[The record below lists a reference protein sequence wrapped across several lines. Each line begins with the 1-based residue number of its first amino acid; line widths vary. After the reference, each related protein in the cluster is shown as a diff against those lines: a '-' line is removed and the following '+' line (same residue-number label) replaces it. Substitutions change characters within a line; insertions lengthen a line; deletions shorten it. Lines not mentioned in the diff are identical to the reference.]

1 MGKIYMVEGY
11 DGSGKTSVSKI
22 IANAIGAKYVHF
34 FSEYD
39 VNYSIEP
46 LSVTDDELVDMTKK
60 ALDKALADEQDIV
73 LDRGLIT
80 PISALPEERWDEF
93 KEYFDKIPVVL
104 CYANLEDTIYR
115 LKIREEDESNWYNNE
130 YWIDINLQIAK
141 KFNIPIVNTSK
152 SGSVEN
158 SVKYVME
165 YFGLSSKLTENKKEI
180 IDTNIKEPVDC
191 VLIYPY
197 LEDANWKNELRSKDN
212 LALGYLT
219 SCARQ
224 AGYTVKILHAEHN
237 KYTPTDIQNLIQKYS
252 PKAIGISLTAQRAYP
267 VVKEYVQKIKE
278 VSSSPIYLGGI
289 FPSIAY
295 ELILKECNGID
306 AICLGE
312 GEVFIVDYLNA
323 IIKGEGN
330 YRDISG
336 IAYKDEYSNVC
347 VNGEKNVIE
356 NLDEI
361 PLPAK
366 DFFDDMKKEISS
378 GFYYAHISAG
388 RGCYGNC
395 SFCSMSCLTDK
406 NNRRVR
412 SPKNVVDEIKY
423 LQEKYGINCFYF
435 VDELFIDKTN
445 LQWIYDFCDEMKKQK
460 IKILLHAEARVDS
473 ISEPVIKALKE
484 VGLDNLFIGFE
495 SGNIATLRKYRKGHK
510 PQEAE
515 EALKILRDLDVT
527 AEYGYIMI
535 DPELT
540 YEQLTEN
547 VQWILKIGGYTKHN
561 LYNKLN
567 LYYGTDL
574 YKAIKEES
582 PDGLP
587 FYERKITKFKDKRV
601 ETFSMLIDIAK
612 ELFADYN
619 ERVNDF
625 ILAKVKEYSNNQV
638 WQDVAEEI
646 NDVEIVVWEE
656 IILSALKIS
665 SEPENIGI
673 DEWNKYID
681 NHKRN
686 LSLNLNCIIAKTQE
700 KHNLNIG
707 SSEVESKRRFKPL

>member
-11 DGSGKTSVSKI
+11 DGSGKTSISKK
-22 IANAIGAKYVHF
+22 IAEIIGAKYVHF
-34 FSEYD
+34 FSEYG

-46 LSVTDDELVDMTKK
+46 LSVSDDELVEMTKK

-80 PISALPEERWDEF
+80 PISALPEERWEEF
-93 KEYFDKIPVVL
+93 REYFEKIPVVL
-104 CYANLEDTIYR
+104 CYATLEDTIER
-115 LKIREEDESNWYNNE
+115 LKIREEDESNWYDNE
-130 YWIDINLQIAK
+130 YWIDINLKISE
-141 KFNIPIVNTSK
+141 KFNIPIVNTST
-152 SGSVEN
+152 SGNVEN
-158 SVKYVME
+158 SVKYTME
-165 YFGLSSKLTENKKEI
+165 YFGLSSKLTEEKKELP
-180 IDTNIKEPVDC
+180 DLKKKEPVDC
-191 VLIYPY
+191 LLIYPY

-219 SCARQ
+219 SSARN
-224 AGYTVKILHAEHN
+224 AGYSVKIIHAEHN
-237 KYTPTDIQNLIQKYS
+237 KYSPSDVQKLVEKYS
-252 PKAIGISLTAQRAYP
+252 PRMIGISLTAQRAYP
-267 VVKEYVQKIKE
+267 VVKEYVEKIK
-278 VSSSPIYLGGI
+278 SISTAPIYLGGI

-295 ELILKECNGID
+295 ELIMKECKGVD

-312 GEVFIVDYLNA
+312 GEVFIVDYLNS
-323 IIKGEGN
+323 IIKNQGDFRN
-330 YRDISG
+330 ISG
-336 IAYKDEYSNVC
+336 IVYRDAQGNIC
-347 VNGEKNVIE
+347 VNGSKNVIE
-356 NLDEI
+356 NLDEL

-406 NNRRVR
+406 HNRRVR
-412 SPKNVVDEIKY
+412 SPKNVVEEIKY
-423 LQEKYGINCFYF
+423 LQKKYGINCFYF

-445 LQWIYDFCDEMKKQK
+445 LQWIYEFCEEMKKQNV
-460 IKILLHAEARVDS
+460 KILFHAEARVDS
-473 ISEPVIKALKE
+473 INEPVIKALKE

-495 SGNIATLRKYRKGHK
+495 SANLATLKKYRKGHT
-510 PQEAE
+510 PEQAE
-515 EALKILRDLDVT
+515 EALKILKKLDVT

-547 VQWILKIGGYTKHN
+547 VEWILKIGGYTKHN

-587 FYERKITKFKDKRV
+587 FYERKITRFKDKRV
-601 ETFSMLIDIAK
+601 ETFSLIIDMAK
-612 ELFADYN
+612 ELFSDYN

-625 ILAKVKEYSNNQV
+625 ILAKVKEYSTNSL
-638 WQDVAEEI
+638 WQDIAEEI
-646 NDVEIVVWEE
+646 NDAEIVVWEE
-656 IILSALKIS
+656 IILSALKS
-665 SEPENIGI
+665 SANPSDIALE
-673 DEWNKYID
+673 EWSKYI
-681 NHKRN
+681 NSHKRN
-686 LSLNLNCIIAKTQE
+686 LSLVLNHIIEKTQS
-700 KHNLNIG
+700 NSDLA
-707 SSEVESKRRFKPL
+707 VENSLVKTKRFKPL

>member
-11 DGSGKTSVSKI
+11 DGSGKTSISKK
-22 IANAIGAKYVHF
+22 IAEIIGAKYVHF
-34 FSEYD
+34 FSEYG

-46 LSVTDDELVDMTKK
+46 LSVSDDELVEMTKK

-80 PISALPEERWDEF
+80 PISALPEERWEEF
-93 KEYFDKIPVVL
+93 REYFEKIPVVL
-104 CYANLEDTIYR
+104 CYATLEDTIER
-115 LKIREEDESNWYNNE
+115 LKIREVDESNWYDNE
-130 YWIDINLQIAK
+130 YWIDINLKISE
-141 KFNIPIVNTSK
+141 KFNIPIVNTST
-152 SGSVEN
+152 SGNVEN
-158 SVKYVME
+158 SVKYTME
-165 YFGLSSKLTENKKEI
+165 YFGLSSKLTEEKKELP
-180 IDTNIKEPVDC
+180 DLKKKEPVDC
-191 VLIYPY
+191 LLIYPY

-219 SCARQ
+219 SSARN
-224 AGYTVKILHAEHN
+224 AGYTVKIIHAEHN
-237 KYTPTDIQNLIQKYS
+237 KYSPSDVQKLVEKYS
-252 PKAIGISLTAQRAYP
+252 PRMIGISLTAQRAYP
-267 VVKEYVQKIKE
+267 VVKEYVEKIK
-278 VSSSPIYLGGI
+278 SISTAPIYLGGI

-295 ELILKECNGID
+295 ELIMKECKGID

-312 GEVFIVDYLNA
+312 GEVFIVDYLNS
-323 IIKGEGN
+323 IIKNQGDFRN
-330 YRDISG
+330 ISG
-336 IAYKDEYSNVC
+336 IVYRDAQGNIC
-347 VNGEKNVIE
+347 VNGSKNVIE
-356 NLDEI
+356 NLDEL

-406 NNRRVR
+406 HNRRVR
-412 SPKNVVDEIKY
+412 SPKNVVEEIKY

-445 LQWIYDFCDEMKKQK
+445 LQWIYEFCEEMKKQNV
-460 IKILLHAEARVDS
+460 KILFHAEARVDS
-473 ISEPVIKALKE
+473 ISEPVINALKE

-495 SGNIATLRKYRKGHK
+495 SANLATLKKYRKGHT
-510 PQEAE
+510 PEQAE
-515 EALKILRDLDVT
+515 EALKILKKLDVT

-547 VQWILKIGGYTKHN
+547 VEWILKIGGYTKHN

-587 FYERKITKFKDKRV
+587 FYERKITRFKDKRV
-601 ETFSMLIDIAK
+601 ETFSLIIDMAK
-612 ELFADYN
+612 ELFSDYN

-625 ILAKVKEYSNNQV
+625 ILAKVKEYSTNSL
-638 WQDVAEEI
+638 WQDIAEEI
-646 NDVEIVVWEE
+646 NDAEIVVWEE
-656 IILSALKIS
+656 IILSALKS
-665 SEPENIGI
+665 SANPSDIALE
-673 DEWNKYID
+673 EWSEYI
-681 NHKRN
+681 NSHKRN
-686 LSLNLNCIIAKTQE
+686 LSLVLNHIIEKTQS
-700 KHNLNIG
+700 NSDLA
-707 SSEVESKRRFKPL
+707 VENSLVKTKRFKPL

>member
-11 DGSGKTSVSKI
+11 DGSGKTTISKK
-22 IANAIGAKYVHF
+22 IAEIIGAKYVHF
-34 FSEYD
+34 FSDYGVE
-39 VNYSIEP
+39 YSIEP
-46 LSVTDDELVDMTKK
+46 LSVSDDELVEMTKK

-80 PISALPEERWDEF
+80 PISALPEERWEEF
-93 KEYFDKIPVVL
+93 REYFEKIPVVL
-104 CYANLEDTIYR
+104 CYASLEDTLDR
-115 LKIREEDESNWYNNE
+115 LKIREEDESNWYDNK
-130 YWIDINLQIAK
+130 YWMDINLKISK
-141 KFNIPIVNTSK
+141 KFNIPIVNTST
-152 SGSVEN
+152 SGSIEN
-158 SVKYVME
+158 SVKYTME
-165 YFGLSSKLTENKKEI
+165 YFGISSKLTEEKKQLP
-180 IDTNIKEPVDC
+180 DLKKEPVDC
-191 VLIYPY
+191 LLIYPY

-219 SCARQ
+219 SSARN
-224 AGYTVKILHAEHN
+224 AGYTVKIIHAEHN
-237 KYTPTDIQNLIQKYS
+237 KYSPSDVQKLVEKYS

-267 VVKEYVQKIKE
+267 VVKEYVEKIK
-278 VSSSPIYLGGI
+278 SISTAPIYLGGI

-295 ELILKECNGID
+295 EPIMKECKGID

-312 GEVFIVDYLNA
+312 GEKFIVDYLNS
-323 IIKGEGN
+323 IIKKQGN
-330 YRDISG
+330 FRDISG
-336 IAYKDEYSNVC
+336 IVYRDEQGNIC
-347 VNGEKNVIE
+347 RNGSKNVIE
-356 NLDEI
+356 NLDEL

-406 NNRRVR
+406 HNRRVR
-412 SPKNVVDEIKY
+412 SPKNVVEEIKY

-445 LQWIYDFCDEMKKQK
+445 LEWIYEFCEEMKRQNV
-460 IKILLHAEARVDS
+460 KILFHAEARVDS
-473 ISEPVIKALKE
+473 ISEPIIKALKE

-495 SGNIATLRKYRKGHK
+495 SANLKTLKKYRKGHT
-510 PQEAE
+510 PEQAE
-515 EALKILRDLDVT
+515 EALRILKKLDVT

-540 YEQLTEN
+540 HEQLTEN
-547 VQWILKIGGYTKHN
+547 VEWVLKIGEYTKHN

-601 ETFSMLIDIAK
+601 ETFSLMIDIAK
-612 ELFADYN
+612 ELFTDYN

-625 ILAKVKEYSNNQV
+625 ILAKVKEYSTNSL
-638 WQDVAEEI
+638 WQDIAEEI
-646 NDVEIVVWEE
+646 NDAEIVVWKE
-656 IILSALKIS
+656 IVLSALKLSIC
-665 SEPENIGI
+665 PENIVLE
-673 DEWNKYID
+673 EWNQYINAHTKD
-681 NHKRN
+681 
-686 LSLNLNCIIAKTQE
+686 LSLILNSIIEKTQS
-700 KHNLNIG
+700 N
-707 SSEVESKRRFKPL
+707 SYFDVENSLLKTKRFKPL

>member
-11 DGSGKTSVSKI
+11 DGSGKTSISKK
-22 IANAIGAKYVHF
+22 IAEIIGAKYVHF
-34 FSEYD
+34 FSEYG

-46 LSVTDDELVDMTKK
+46 LSVSDDELVEMTKK

-80 PISALPEERWDEF
+80 PISALPEERWEEF
-93 KEYFDKIPVVL
+93 REYFEKIPVVL
-104 CYANLEDTIYR
+104 CYATLEDTIER
-115 LKIREEDESNWYNNE
+115 LKIREVDESNWYDNE
-130 YWIDINLQIAK
+130 YWIDINLKISE
-141 KFNIPIVNTSK
+141 KFNIPIVNTST
-152 SGSVEN
+152 SGNVEN
-158 SVKYVME
+158 SVKYTME
-165 YFGLSSKLTENKKEI
+165 YFGLSSKLTEEKKELP
-180 IDTNIKEPVDC
+180 DLKKKEPVDC
-191 VLIYPY
+191 LLIYPY

-219 SCARQ
+219 SSARN
-224 AGYTVKILHAEHN
+224 AGYSVKIIHAEHN
-237 KYTPTDIQNLIQKYS
+237 KYSPSDVQKLVEKYS
-252 PKAIGISLTAQRAYP
+252 PRMIGISLTAQRAYP
-267 VVKEYVQKIKE
+267 VVKEYVEKIK
-278 VSSSPIYLGGI
+278 SISTAPIYLGGI

-295 ELILKECNGID
+295 ELIMKECKGID

-312 GEVFIVDYLNA
+312 GEVFIVDYLNS
-323 IIKGEGN
+323 IIKNQGDFRN
-330 YRDISG
+330 ISG
-336 IAYKDEYSNVC
+336 IVYRDEQGNIC
-347 VNGEKNVIE
+347 VNGSKNVIE
-356 NLDEI
+356 NLDEL

-406 NNRRVR
+406 HNRRVR
-412 SPKNVVDEIKY
+412 SPKNVVEEIKY

-445 LQWIYDFCDEMKKQK
+445 LQWIYEFCEEMKKQNV
-460 IKILLHAEARVDS
+460 KILFHAEARVDS

-495 SGNIATLRKYRKGHK
+495 SANLATLKKYRKGHT
-510 PQEAE
+510 PEQAE
-515 EALKILRDLDVT
+515 EALKILKKLDVT

-547 VQWILKIGGYTKHN
+547 VEWILKIGGYTKHN

-587 FYERKITKFKDKRV
+587 FYERKITRFKDKRV
-601 ETFSMLIDIAK
+601 ETFSLIIDMAK
-612 ELFADYN
+612 ELFSDYN

-625 ILAKVKEYSNNQV
+625 ILAKVKEYSTNSL
-638 WQDVAEEI
+638 WQDIAEEI
-646 NDVEIVVWEE
+646 NDAEIIVWEE
-656 IILSALKIS
+656 IILSALKS
-665 SEPENIGI
+665 SANPNDIALE
-673 DEWNKYID
+673 EWSEYI
-681 NHKRN
+681 NSHKRN
-686 LSLNLNCIIAKTQE
+686 LSLVLNHIIEKTQS
-700 KHNLNIG
+700 NSDLA
-707 SSEVESKRRFKPL
+707 VENSLVKTKRFKPL

>member
-1 MGKIYMVEGY
+1 MGKIYMIEGY
-11 DGSGKTSVSKI
+11 DGSGKTSVAKKIAKI
-22 IANAIGAKYVHF
+22 IGARYVHF
-34 FSEYD
+34 FSEYG

-46 LSVTDDELVDMTKK
+46 LSVTDDELIDMTKK
-60 ALDKALADEQDIV
+60 ALDKALADEEDIV

-93 KEYFDKIPVVL
+93 KEYFEKIPIVM
-104 CYANLEDTIYR
+104 CYATVEDTINR
-115 LKIREEDESNWYNNE
+115 LKQRDEDESTWYDNK
-130 YWIDINLQIAK
+130 YWIDINLKLAK
-141 KFNIPIVNTSK
+141 KFNIPIVNTST
-152 SGSVEN
+152 SGNAEN
-158 SVKYVME
+158 STKYAME
-165 YFGLSSKLTENKKEI
+165 YFGLSSKLVEEKKELP
-180 IDTNIKEPVDC
+180 NLKKKEPVDC
-191 VLIYPY
+191 LLIYPY

-219 SCARQ
+219 SSARQ
-224 AGYTVKILHAEHN
+224 AGYTVKIIHAEHN
-237 KYTPTDIQNLIQKYS
+237 KYSPTDVQKLVEKYS
-252 PKAIGISLTAQRAYP
+252 PKVIGISLTAQRAYP
-267 VVKEYVQKIKE
+267 VVKEYVEKIKSI
-278 VSSSPIYLGGI
+278 SSAPIYLGGI

-312 GEVFIVDYLNA
+312 GEKFIVDYLNS
-323 IIKGEGN
+323 IIKNQGDYRNIAGIV
-330 YRDISG
+330 YRDELG
-336 IAYKDEYSNVC
+336 NVC
-347 VNGEKNVIE
+347 VNGSKNVIE
-356 NLDEI
+356 NLDDL

-388 RGCYGNC
+388 RGCYANC

-406 NNRRVR
+406 HGRRVR

-423 LQEKYGINCFYF
+423 LQETYGINCFYF

-445 LQWIYDFCDEMKKQK
+445 LQWIYDFCEEMKRQNV
-460 IKILLHAEARVDS
+460 KILFHAEARVDS

-495 SGNIATLRKYRKGHK
+495 SANLATLKKYRKGHT
-510 PQEAE
+510 PEQAE
-515 EALKILRDLDVT
+515 EALKILRKLDVT

-547 VQWILKIGGYTKHN
+547 VEWILKIGGYTKHN

-587 FYERKITKFKDKRV
+587 FYERKITRFKDKRV
-601 ETFSMLIDIAK
+601 ETFSLIIDMAK
-612 ELFADYN
+612 ELFSDYN

-625 ILAKVKEYSNNQV
+625 ILAKVKEYSSGSL
-638 WQDVAEEI
+638 WQDIAEEI
-646 NDVEIVVWEE
+646 NDAEIVVWEE
-656 IILSALKIS
+656 IILTALKL
-665 SEPENIGI
+665 SEVPSNIVL
-673 DEWNKYID
+673 DEWSTYI
-681 NHKRN
+681 NEHKRN
-686 LSLNLNCIIAKTQE
+686 LSIILNQIIGKTQS
-700 KHNLNIG
+700 NSDLNVQNG
-707 SSEVESKRRFKPL
+707 LVKTKRFKPL

>member
-11 DGSGKTSVSKI
+11 DGSGKTSISKK
-22 IANAIGAKYVHF
+22 IAEIIGAKYVHF
-34 FSEYD
+34 FSEYG

-46 LSVTDDELVDMTKK
+46 LSVSDDELVEMTKK

-80 PISALPEERWDEF
+80 PISALPEERWEEF
-93 KEYFDKIPVVL
+93 REYFEKIPVVL
-104 CYANLEDTIYR
+104 CYATLEDTIER
-115 LKIREEDESNWYNNE
+115 LKIREEDESNWYDNE
-130 YWIDINLQIAK
+130 YWIDINLKISE
-141 KFNIPIVNTSK
+141 KFNIPIVNTST
-152 SGSVEN
+152 SGNVEN
-158 SVKYVME
+158 SVKYTME
-165 YFGLSSKLTENKKEI
+165 YFGLSSKLTEEKKELP
-180 IDTNIKEPVDC
+180 DLKKKEPVDC
-191 VLIYPY
+191 LLIYPY

-219 SCARQ
+219 SSARN
-224 AGYTVKILHAEHN
+224 AGYTVKIIHAEHN
-237 KYTPTDIQNLIQKYS
+237 KYSPSDVQKLVEKYS
-252 PKAIGISLTAQRAYP
+252 PKMVGISLTAQRAYP
-267 VVKEYVQKIKE
+267 VVKEYVEKIK
-278 VSSSPIYLGGI
+278 SISTAPIYLGGI

-295 ELILKECNGID
+295 ELIMKECKGID

-312 GEVFIVDYLNA
+312 GEVFIVDYLNS
-323 IIKGEGN
+323 IIKNQGDFRN
-330 YRDISG
+330 ISG
-336 IAYKDEYSNVC
+336 IVYRDEQGNIC
-347 VNGEKNVIE
+347 VNGSKNVIE
-356 NLDEI
+356 NLDEL

-406 NNRRVR
+406 HNRRVR
-412 SPKNVVDEIKY
+412 SPKNVVEEIKY

-445 LQWIYDFCDEMKKQK
+445 LQWIYEFCEEMKKQNV
-460 IKILLHAEARVDS
+460 KILFHAEARVDS

-495 SGNIATLRKYRKGHK
+495 SANLATLKKYRKGHT
-510 PQEAE
+510 PEQAE
-515 EALKILRDLDVT
+515 EALKILKKLDVT

-547 VQWILKIGGYTKHN
+547 VEWILKIGGYTKHN

-587 FYERKITKFKDKRV
+587 FYERKITRFKDKRV
-601 ETFSMLIDIAK
+601 EIFSLIIDMAK
-612 ELFADYN
+612 ELFSDYN

-625 ILAKVKEYSNNQV
+625 ILAKVKEYSTNSL
-638 WQDVAEEI
+638 WQDIAEEI
-646 NDVEIVVWEE
+646 NDAEIVVWEE
-656 IILSALKIS
+656 IILSALKS
-665 SEPENIGI
+665 SANPSDIALE
-673 DEWNKYID
+673 EWSEYI
-681 NHKRN
+681 NSHKRN
-686 LSLNLNCIIAKTQE
+686 LSLVLNHIIEKTQS
-700 KHNLNIG
+700 NSDLA
-707 SSEVESKRRFKPL
+707 VENSLVKTKRFKPL

>member
-11 DGSGKTSVSKI
+11 DGSGKTSISKK
-22 IANAIGAKYVHF
+22 IAEIIGAKYVHF
-34 FSEYD
+34 FSEYG

-46 LSVTDDELVDMTKK
+46 LSVSDDELVEMTKK

-80 PISALPEERWDEF
+80 PISALPEERWEEF
-93 KEYFDKIPVVL
+93 REYFEKIPVVL
-104 CYANLEDTIYR
+104 CYATLEDTIDR
-115 LKIREEDESNWYNNE
+115 LKIREEDESNWYDNE
-130 YWIDINLQIAK
+130 YWIDINLKISE
-141 KFNIPIVNTSK
+141 KFNVPIVNTST
-152 SGSVEN
+152 SGNVEN
-158 SVKYVME
+158 SVKYTME
-165 YFGLSSKLTENKKEI
+165 YFGLSSKLTEEKKELP
-180 IDTNIKEPVDC
+180 DLKKKEPVDC
-191 VLIYPY
+191 LLIYPY

-219 SCARQ
+219 SSARN
-224 AGYTVKILHAEHN
+224 AGYTVKIIHAEHN
-237 KYTPTDIQNLIQKYS
+237 KYSPSDVQKLVEKYS
-252 PKAIGISLTAQRAYP
+252 PKMIGISLTAQRAYP
-267 VVKEYVQKIKE
+267 IVKEYVEKIK
-278 VSSSPIYLGGI
+278 SISTAPIYLGGI

-295 ELILKECNGID
+295 ELIMKECKGID

-312 GEVFIVDYLNA
+312 GEVFIVDYLNSIVKKQGDYRNIA
-323 IIKGEGN
+323 GIV
-330 YRDISG
+330 YRDEQGNI
-336 IAYKDEYSNVC
+336 C
-347 VNGEKNVIE
+347 VNGSKNVIE
-356 NLDEI
+356 NLDNL

-406 NNRRVR
+406 HNRRVR
-412 SPKNVVDEIKY
+412 SPKNVVEEIKY

-445 LQWIYDFCDEMKKQK
+445 LQWIYEFCEEMKKQNV
-460 IKILLHAEARVDS
+460 KILFHAEARVDS

-495 SGNIATLRKYRKGHK
+495 SANLATLKKYRKGHT
-510 PQEAE
+510 PEQAE
-515 EALKILRDLDVT
+515 EALKILKKLDVT

-547 VQWILKIGGYTKHN
+547 VEWILKIGGYTKHN

-587 FYERKITKFKDKRV
+587 FYERKITRFKDKRV
-601 ETFSMLIDIAK
+601 ETFSLIIDMAK
-612 ELFADYN
+612 ELFSDYN

-625 ILAKVKEYSNNQV
+625 ILAKVKEYSTNSL
-638 WQDVAEEI
+638 WQDIAEEI
-646 NDVEIVVWEE
+646 NDAEIVVWEE
-656 IILSALKIS
+656 IILSALKS
-665 SEPENIGI
+665 SANPSDIALE
-673 DEWNKYID
+673 EWSEYI
-681 NHKRN
+681 NSHKRN
-686 LSLNLNCIIAKTQE
+686 LSLVLNHIIEKTQS
-700 KHNLNIG
+700 NSDLA
-707 SSEVESKRRFKPL
+707 VENSLVKTKRFKPL

>member
-11 DGSGKTSVSKI
+11 DGSGKTSISKK
-22 IANAIGAKYVHF
+22 IAEIIGAKYVHF
-34 FSEYD
+34 FSEYG

-46 LSVTDDELVDMTKK
+46 LSVSDDELVEMTKK

-80 PISALPEERWDEF
+80 PISALPEERWEEF
-93 KEYFDKIPVVL
+93 REYFEKIPVVL
-104 CYANLEDTIYR
+104 CYATLEDTIDR
-115 LKIREEDESNWYNNE
+115 LKIREVDESNWYDNE
-130 YWIDINLQIAK
+130 YWIDINLKISE
-141 KFNIPIVNTSK
+141 KFNVPIVNTST
-152 SGSVEN
+152 SGNVEN
-158 SVKYVME
+158 SVKYTME
-165 YFGLSSKLTENKKEI
+165 YFGLSSKLTEEKKELP
-180 IDTNIKEPVDC
+180 DLKKKEPVDC
-191 VLIYPY
+191 LLIYPY

-219 SCARQ
+219 SSARN
-224 AGYTVKILHAEHN
+224 AGYTVKIIHAEHN
-237 KYTPTDIQNLIQKYS
+237 KYSPSDVQKLVEKYS
-252 PKAIGISLTAQRAYP
+252 PKMIGISLTAQRAYP
-267 VVKEYVQKIKE
+267 VVKEYVEKIK
-278 VSSSPIYLGGI
+278 SISTAPIYLGGI

-295 ELILKECNGID
+295 ELIMKECKGVD

-312 GEVFIVDYLNA
+312 GEVFIVDYLNS
-323 IIKGEGN
+323 IVKKQGN
-330 YRDISG
+330 YRNIAG
-336 IAYKDEYSNVC
+336 IVYRDEQGNIC
-347 VNGEKNVIE
+347 VNGSKNVIE
-356 NLDEI
+356 NLDNL

-406 NNRRVR
+406 HNRRVR
-412 SPKNVVDEIKY
+412 SPKNVVEEIKY

-445 LQWIYDFCDEMKKQK
+445 LQWIYEFCEEMKKQNV
-460 IKILLHAEARVDS
+460 KILFHAEARVDS

-495 SGNIATLRKYRKGHK
+495 SANLATLKKYRKGHT
-510 PQEAE
+510 PEQAE
-515 EALKILRDLDVT
+515 EALKILKKLDVT

-547 VQWILKIGGYTKHN
+547 VEWILKIGGYTKHN

-587 FYERKITKFKDKRV
+587 FYERKITRFKDKRV
-601 ETFSMLIDIAK
+601 ETFSLIIDMAK
-612 ELFADYN
+612 ELFSDYN

-625 ILAKVKEYSNNQV
+625 ILAKVKEYSTNSL
-638 WQDVAEEI
+638 WQDIAEEI
-646 NDVEIVVWEE
+646 NDAEIVVWEE
-656 IILSALKIS
+656 IILSALKS
-665 SEPENIGI
+665 SANPSDIVLE
-673 DEWNKYID
+673 EWSEYI
-681 NHKRN
+681 NSHKRN
-686 LSLNLNCIIAKTQE
+686 LSLVLNHIIEKTQS
-700 KHNLNIG
+700 NSDLA
-707 SSEVESKRRFKPL
+707 VENSLVKTKRFKPL

>member
-11 DGSGKTSVSKI
+11 DGSGKTSISKK
-22 IANAIGAKYVHF
+22 IAEIIGAKYVHF
-34 FSEYD
+34 FSEYG

-46 LSVTDDELVDMTKK
+46 LSVSDDELVEMTKK

-80 PISALPEERWDEF
+80 PISALPEERWEEF
-93 KEYFDKIPVVL
+93 REYFEKIPVVL
-104 CYANLEDTIYR
+104 CYATLEDTIER
-115 LKIREEDESNWYNNE
+115 LKIREVDESNWYDNE
-130 YWIDINLQIAK
+130 YWIDINLKISE
-141 KFNIPIVNTSK
+141 KFNIPIVNTST
-152 SGSVEN
+152 SGNVEN
-158 SVKYVME
+158 SVKYTME
-165 YFGLSSKLTENKKEI
+165 YFGLSSKLTEEKKELP
-180 IDTNIKEPVDC
+180 DLKKKEPVDC
-191 VLIYPY
+191 LLIYPY

-219 SCARQ
+219 SSARN
-224 AGYTVKILHAEHN
+224 AGYTVKIIHAEHN
-237 KYTPTDIQNLIQKYS
+237 KYSPSDVQKLVEKYS
-252 PKAIGISLTAQRAYP
+252 PRMIGISLTAQRAYP
-267 VVKEYVQKIKE
+267 VVKEYVEKIK
-278 VSSSPIYLGGI
+278 SISTAPIYLGGI

-295 ELILKECNGID
+295 ELIMKECKGVD

-312 GEVFIVDYLNA
+312 GEVFIVDYLNS
-323 IIKGEGN
+323 IIKNQGDFRN
-330 YRDISG
+330 ISG
-336 IAYKDEYSNVC
+336 IVYRDAQGNIC
-347 VNGEKNVIE
+347 VNGSKNVIE
-356 NLDEI
+356 NLDEL

-406 NNRRVR
+406 HNRRVR
-412 SPKNVVDEIKY
+412 SPKNVVEEIKY

-445 LQWIYDFCDEMKKQK
+445 LQWIYEFCEEMKKQNV
-460 IKILLHAEARVDS
+460 KILFHAEARVDS
-473 ISEPVIKALKE
+473 ISEPVINALKE

-495 SGNIATLRKYRKGHK
+495 SANLATLKKYRKGHT
-510 PQEAE
+510 PEQAE
-515 EALKILRDLDVT
+515 EALKILKKLDVT

-547 VQWILKIGGYTKHN
+547 VEWILKIGGYTKHN

-587 FYERKITKFKDKRV
+587 FYERKITRFKDKRV
-601 ETFSMLIDIAK
+601 ETFSLIIDMAK
-612 ELFADYN
+612 ELFSDYN

-625 ILAKVKEYSNNQV
+625 ILAKVKEYSTNSL
-638 WQDVAEEI
+638 WQDIAEEI
-646 NDVEIVVWEE
+646 NDAEIVVWEE
-656 IILSALKIS
+656 IILSALKS
-665 SEPENIGI
+665 SANPSDIALE
-673 DEWNKYID
+673 EWSEYI
-681 NHKRN
+681 NSHKRN
-686 LSLNLNCIIAKTQE
+686 LSLVLNHIIEKTQS
-700 KHNLNIG
+700 NSDLA
-707 SSEVESKRRFKPL
+707 VENSLVKTKRFKPL

>member
-1 MGKIYMVEGY
+1 MGKIYMIEGY
-11 DGSGKTSVSKI
+11 DGSGKTSVAKNIAKI
-22 IANAIGAKYVHF
+22 IGAKYVHF
-34 FSEYD
+34 FSEYG

-46 LSVTDDELVDMTKK
+46 LSVSDDELIEMTKK
-60 ALDKALADEQDIV
+60 ALDKALAEEQDIV

-93 KEYFDKIPVVL
+93 KEYFDKIPIVM
-104 CYANLEDTIYR
+104 CYATVEDTIDR
-115 LKIREEDESNWYNNE
+115 LKQRDEDESEWYDNK
-130 YWIDINLQIAK
+130 YWIDINLKLAE
-141 KFNIPIVNTSK
+141 KFNIPIVNTST
-152 SGSVEN
+152 SGNALN
-158 SVKYVME
+158 STKYAME
-165 YFGLSSKLTENKKEI
+165 YFGLSSKLMEEKKELPDI
-180 IDTNIKEPVDC
+180 KKKEPVDC
-191 VLIYPY
+191 LLIYPY

-219 SCARQ
+219 SSARQ
-224 AGYTVKILHAEHN
+224 AGYTVKIIHAEHN
-237 KYTPTDIQNLIQKYS
+237 KYSPTDVQKLVEKYS
-252 PKAIGISLTAQRAYP
+252 PKVIGISLTAQRAYP
-267 VVKEYVQKIKE
+267 VVKEYVEKIKSI
-278 VSSSPIYLGGI
+278 SSAPIYLGGI

-295 ELILKECNGID
+295 ELILKECNGVD

-312 GEVFIVDYLNA
+312 GEKFIVDYLNSIVKNQGDFRNIA
-323 IIKGEGN
+323 GIV
-330 YRDISG
+330 YRDELG
-336 IAYKDEYSNVC
+336 NVC
-347 VNGEKNVIE
+347 VNGSKNVIE
-356 NLDEI
+356 NLDDL

-388 RGCYGNC
+388 RGCYANC

-406 NNRRVR
+406 HGRRVR

-423 LQEKYGINCFYF
+423 LQQTYGINCFYF

-445 LQWIYDFCDEMKKQK
+445 LQWIYDFCEEMKRQNV
-460 IKILLHAEARVDS
+460 KILFHAEARVDS

-495 SGNIATLRKYRKGHK
+495 SANLATLKKYRKGHT
-510 PQEAE
+510 PEQAE
-515 EALKILRDLDVT
+515 EALKILRKLDVT

-547 VQWILKIGGYTKHN
+547 VEWILKIGGYTKHN

-587 FYERKITKFKDKRV
+587 FYERKITRFKDKRV
-601 ETFSMLIDIAK
+601 ETFSLIIDMAK

-619 ERVNDF
+619 DRVNDF
-625 ILAKVKEYSNNQV
+625 ILAKVKEYSSDSL
-638 WQDVAEEI
+638 WQDIAEEI
-646 NDVEIVVWEE
+646 NDAEIVVWEE
-656 IILSALKIS
+656 IILTALKL
-665 SEPENIGI
+665 SETPSNIAL
-673 DEWNKYID
+673 DEWGKYI
-681 NHKRN
+681 NGHKRN
-686 LSLNLNCIIAKTQE
+686 LSIVLNQIIAKTQSNSDIKVE
-700 KHNLNIG
+700 KGL
-707 SSEVESKRRFKPL
+707 VKTRRFKPL

>member
-1 MGKIYMVEGY
+1 MGKIYMIEGY
-11 DGSGKTSVSKI
+11 DGSGKTSVAKN
-22 IANAIGAKYVHF
+22 IAKRIGARYVHF

-46 LSVTDDELVDMTKK
+46 LSVSDDELVSMTKK
-60 ALDKALADEQDIV
+60 ALDAALAEKEDIV

-93 KEYFDKIPVVL
+93 KEYFDKIPIVM
-104 CYANLEDTIYR
+104 CYATVEDTIER
-115 LKIREEDESNWYNNE
+115 LKTREVDESNWYDNE
-130 YWIDINLQIAK
+130 YWIDINLRLAE
-141 KFNIPIVNTSK
+141 KFNIPIVNTST
-152 SGSVEN
+152 SGCAEN
-158 SVKYVME
+158 SMKYAME
-165 YFGLSSKLTENKKEI
+165 YFGLSSKLTEEKKELP
-180 IDTNIKEPVDC
+180 DLTKKEPVDC
-191 VLIYPY
+191 LLIYPY

-219 SCARQ
+219 SSARQ
-224 AGYTVKILHAEHN
+224 AGYTVNIIHAEHN
-237 KYTPTDIQNLIQKYS
+237 KYSPTDVQKLVEKYQ
-252 PKAIGISLTAQRAYP
+252 PKVIGISLTAQRAYP
-267 VVKEYVQKIKE
+267 VVKEYVEKIKSI
-278 VSSSPIYLGGI
+278 SSAPIYLGGI

-295 ELILKECNGID
+295 ELILKECTGVD

-312 GEVFIVDYLNA
+312 GEKFIVDYLDSIVKKQGDYRNIA
-323 IIKGEGN
+323 GIV
-330 YRDISG
+330 YRDEQG
-336 IAYKDEYSNVC
+336 NVC
-347 VNGEKNVIE
+347 VNGNKNVIE
-356 NLDEI
+356 NLDDL

-423 LQEKYGINCFYF
+423 LQETYGINCFYF

-445 LQWIYDFCDEMKKQK
+445 LKWIYEFCDEMKRQNV
-460 IKILLHAEARVDS
+460 KILFHAEARVDS
-473 ISEPVIKALKE
+473 ISEPVIRTLKE

-495 SGNIATLRKYRKGHK
+495 SGNLATLKKYRKGHN
-510 PQEAE
+510 PEQAE
-515 EALKILRDLDVT
+515 EALKILRKLDVT

-540 YEQLTEN
+540 YEQLIEN
-547 VQWILKIGGYTKHN
+547 VEWILKIGGYTKHN

-587 FYERKITKFKDKRV
+587 FYERKITRFKDKRV
-601 ETFSMLIDIAK
+601 EAFSLLIDVAK

-619 ERVNDF
+619 ARVNDF
-625 ILAKVKEYSNNQV
+625 ILAKVREYSNDGL
-638 WQDVAEEI
+638 WQDIAEKV
-646 NDVEIVVWEE
+646 NDAEIVVWEE

-665 SEPENIGI
+665 SEPNNICYEDWG
-673 DEWNKYID
+673 KYIEE
-681 NHKRN
+681 HKKN
-686 LSLNLNCIIAKTQE
+686 LSINLNHIIGKTQE
-700 KHNLNIG
+700 NF
-707 SSEVESKRRFKPL
+707 ESRLDSGNTKLIRRFKPL

>member
-1 MGKIYMVEGY
+1 MGKIYMIEGY
-11 DGSGKTSVSKI
+11 DGSGKTSVAKNIAKI
-22 IANAIGAKYVHF
+22 IGAKYVHF
-34 FSEYD
+34 FSEYG

-46 LSVTDDELVDMTKK
+46 LSVSDDELIKMTKN
-60 ALDKALADEQDIV
+60 ALDKALKEEQDIV

-93 KEYFDKIPVVL
+93 KEYFDKIPVVM
-104 CYANLEDTIYR
+104 CYATVEDTIDR
-115 LKIREEDESNWYNNE
+115 LKQRDTDESKWYDNK
-130 YWIDINLQIAK
+130 YWIDINLKLAK
-141 KFNIPIVNTSK
+141 KFNIPIVNTST
-152 SGSVEN
+152 SGNVFN
-158 SVKYVME
+158 STKYAME
-165 YFGLSSKLTENKKEI
+165 YFGLSSKLMEEKKELPDI
-180 IDTNIKEPVDC
+180 KKKEPVDC
-191 VLIYPY
+191 LLIYPY

-219 SCARQ
+219 SSARK
-224 AGYTVKILHAEHN
+224 AGYTVKIIHAEHN
-237 KYTPTDIQNLIQKYS
+237 KYSPSDVQKLVEKYS
-252 PKAIGISLTAQRAYP
+252 PKVIGISLTAQRAYP
-267 VVKEYVQKIKE
+267 VVKEYVEKIK
-278 VSSSPIYLGGI
+278 SITTSPIYLGGI

-295 ELILKECNGID
+295 ELILKECSGID

-312 GEVFIVDYLNA
+312 GEKFIVDYLNS
-323 IIKGEGN
+323 IVKNEGDFRN
-330 YRDISG
+330 IAGIVYRDELG
-336 IAYKDEYSNVC
+336 NVC
-347 VNGEKNVIE
+347 VNGSKNVIE
-356 NLDEI
+356 NLDDL

-388 RGCYGNC
+388 RGCYANC

-406 NNRRVR
+406 HGRRVR

-423 LQEKYGINCFYF
+423 LQQTYGINCFYF

-445 LQWIYDFCDEMKKQK
+445 LQWIYDFCEEMKRQNV
-460 IKILLHAEARVDS
+460 KILFHAEARVDS

-495 SGNIATLRKYRKGHK
+495 SANLETLKKYRKGHTK
-510 PQEAE
+510 EEAE
-515 EALKILRDLDVT
+515 EALKILRKLDVT

-547 VQWILKIGGYTKHN
+547 VLWILKIGGYTKHN

-574 YKAIKEES
+574 YKAIKEEN

-587 FYERKITKFKDKRV
+587 FYERKITRFKDKRV
-601 ETFSMLIDIAK
+601 ETFSLIIDIAK

-625 ILAKVKEYSNNQV
+625 ILAKVREYSTDNL
-638 WQDVAEEI
+638 WQDIAEEI
-646 NDVEIVVWEE
+646 NDAEIVVWEE
-656 IILSALKIS
+656 IILTALKLS
-665 SEPENIGI
+665 KTPSNIVL
-673 DEWNKYID
+673 DEWSEYI
-681 NHKRN
+681 NQHKRN
-686 LSLNLNCIIAKTQE
+686 LSIILNQIIAKTQSNSDAQVE
-700 KHNLNIG
+700 KGL
-707 SSEVESKRRFKPL
+707 VKAKRFKPL

>member
-11 DGSGKTSVSKI
+11 DGSGKSSISKK
-22 IANAIGAKYVHF
+22 IANIIGAKYVHF
-34 FSEYD
+34 FTEYG

-46 LSVTDDELVDMTKK
+46 LSITDDELVDMTKK
-60 ALDKALADEQDIV
+60 ALDKALADPMDIV

-80 PISALPEERWDEF
+80 PISALPENRWDEF
-93 KEYFDKIPVVL
+93 KEYFEKIPVVL
-104 CYANLEDTIYR
+104 CYTTLEDTIDR
-115 LKIREEDESNWYNNE
+115 LKMRETDESKWYDNE
-130 YWIDINLQIAK
+130 YWININLKIAK
-141 KFNIPIVNTSK
+141 KFNIPIVNTST
-152 SGSVEN
+152 SGCVEN
-158 SVKYVME
+158 SVKYTME
-165 YFGLSSKLTENKKEI
+165 YFGLSSKLLEEKKEI
-180 IDTNIKEPVDC
+180 PNPNIKEPVDC
-191 VLIYPY
+191 LLIYPY

-219 SCARQ
+219 SCARS
-224 AGYTVKILHAEHN
+224 AGYSVKIIHAEHN
-237 KYTPTDIQNLIQKYS
+237 KYTPQDVQKLVEKYC
-252 PKAIGISLTAQRAYP
+252 PKLIGISLTAQRAYP
-267 VVKEYVQKIKE
+267 VVKEYVNRIKNI
-278 VSSSPIYLGGI
+278 SSAPIYLGGI

-295 ELILKECNGID
+295 ELILKECSGVD

-323 IIKGEGN
+323 VVKKQGDYRNIAGIV
-330 YRDISG
+330 YRDEKGNI
-336 IAYKDEYSNVC
+336 C

-356 NLDEI
+356 NLDNL

-388 RGCYGNC
+388 RGCYANC

-406 NNRRVR
+406 HNRRVR

-423 LQEKYGINCFYF
+423 LKKEYGINCFYF

-445 LQWIYDFCDEMKKQK
+445 LEWIYAFCDEMKRQNV
-460 IKILLHAEARVDS
+460 KILFHAEARVDS

-495 SGNIATLRKYRKGHK
+495 SANLATLKKYRKGHTK
-510 PQEAE
+510 EQAE
-515 EALKILRDLDVT
+515 EALKILRKLDVT

-540 YEQLTEN
+540 FEQLTEN
-547 VQWILKIGGYTKHN
+547 VEWILKIGGYTKHN

-587 FYERKITKFKDKRV
+587 FYERKITRFKDKKV
-601 ETFSMLIDIAK
+601 ETFSILIDIAK

-619 ERVNDF
+619 ARVNDF
-625 ILAKVKEYSNNQV
+625 ILAKVKEYSSNEP
-638 WQDVAEEI
+638 WQAIAEEI
-646 NDVEIVVWEE
+646 NDKEIVAWEE
-656 IILSALKIS
+656 IILTALNLSIN
-665 SEPENIGI
+665 PDAIII
-673 DEWNKYID
+673 DNWNKYIKE
-681 NHKRN
+681 HKRN
-686 LSLNLNCIIAKTQE
+686 LSLALNQIIEKNQQDSKSNIKT
-700 KHNLNIG
+700 KT
-707 SSEVESKRRFKPL
+707 KRFKPL

>member
-11 DGSGKTSVSKI
+11 DGSGKTSISKK
-22 IANAIGAKYVHF
+22 IAEIIGAKYVHF
-34 FSEYD
+34 FSEYG

-46 LSVTDDELVDMTKK
+46 LSVSDDELVEMTKK

-80 PISALPEERWDEF
+80 PISALPEERWEEF
-93 KEYFDKIPVVL
+93 REYFEKIPVVL
-104 CYANLEDTIYR
+104 CYATLEDTIER
-115 LKIREEDESNWYNNE
+115 LKIREVDESNWYDNE
-130 YWIDINLQIAK
+130 YWIDINLKISE
-141 KFNIPIVNTSK
+141 KFNIPIVNTST
-152 SGSVEN
+152 SGNVEN
-158 SVKYVME
+158 SVKYTME
-165 YFGLSSKLTENKKEI
+165 YFGLSSKLTEEKKELP
-180 IDTNIKEPVDC
+180 DLKKKEPVDC
-191 VLIYPY
+191 LLIYPY

-219 SCARQ
+219 SSARN
-224 AGYTVKILHAEHN
+224 AGYTVKIIHAEHN
-237 KYTPTDIQNLIQKYS
+237 KYSPSDVQKLVEKYS
-252 PKAIGISLTAQRAYP
+252 PRMIGISLTAQRAYP
-267 VVKEYVQKIKE
+267 VVKEYVEKIK
-278 VSSSPIYLGGI
+278 SISTAPIYLGGI

-295 ELILKECNGID
+295 ELIMKECKGVD
-306 AICLGE
+306 TICLGE
-312 GEVFIVDYLNA
+312 GEVFIVDYLNS
-323 IIKGEGN
+323 IIKNQGDFRN
-330 YRDISG
+330 ISG
-336 IAYKDEYSNVC
+336 IVYRDAQGNIC
-347 VNGEKNVIE
+347 VNGSKNVIE
-356 NLDEI
+356 NLDEL

-406 NNRRVR
+406 HNRRVR
-412 SPKNVVDEIKY
+412 SPKNVVEEIKY

-445 LQWIYDFCDEMKKQK
+445 LQWIYEFCEEMKKQNV
-460 IKILLHAEARVDS
+460 KILFHAEARVDS

-495 SGNIATLRKYRKGHK
+495 SANLATLKKYRKGHT
-510 PQEAE
+510 PEQAE
-515 EALKILRDLDVT
+515 EALKILKKLDVT

-547 VQWILKIGGYTKHN
+547 VEWILKIGGYTKHN

-587 FYERKITKFKDKRV
+587 FYERKITRFKDKRV
-601 ETFSMLIDIAK
+601 ETFSLIIDMAK
-612 ELFADYN
+612 ELFSDYN

-625 ILAKVKEYSNNQV
+625 ILAKVKEYSTNSL
-638 WQDVAEEI
+638 WQDIAEEI
-646 NDVEIVVWEE
+646 NDAEIVVWEE
-656 IILSALKIS
+656 IILSALKSSANPNDIS
-665 SEPENIGI
+665 LEEWSE
-673 DEWNKYID
+673 YI
-681 NHKRN
+681 NSHNRN
-686 LSLNLNCIIAKTQE
+686 LSLVLNHIIEKTQS
-700 KHNLNIG
+700 NSDLA
-707 SSEVESKRRFKPL
+707 VENSLVKTKRFKPL